1 MKYASYS
8 HSVLKGQNRQ
18 VKSKFISPNE
28 TQAKYRPQ
36 NGAPLMCLSGKPAL
50 KVRLAAIS
58 KRDGVVS
65 TLDFALTAAAV
76 WAE

>member
-1 MKYASYS
+1 
-8 HSVLKGQNRQ
+8 
-18 VKSKFISPNE
+18 
-28 TQAKYRPQ
+28 
-36 NGAPLMCLSGKPAL
+36 MCLSGKPAL